1 MEEREKALP
10 LIALISDLHSN
21 IEATQVVLED
31 IQKHKVDEVFCLGDV
46 IGYGPNPR
54 ETIHLVKEFR
64 VSLCG
69 NHEEAVLF
77 HAEDFNPKARRAID
91 WTREQLNGS
100 EFDKEENYVMWDYL
114 GELQEK
120 HYDGDILYVHA
131 SPNIP
136 TREYLLPKDA
146 SDEIKMRSNFE
157 KVDRAAFCGH
167 THIPGVFIEGD
178 AFKYAREINNEYVL
192 QSNGRKQI
200 INIGSVG
207 QPRDGDNRTSYVLF
221 DGEKVIWRR
230 LPYDYKKTMAKILKI
245 KDLADYL
252 AHRLEQG
259 K

>member
-1 MEEREKALP
+1 MP

-31 IQKHKVDEVFCLGDV
+31 IQKNKVDEVFCLGDV

-54 ETIHLVKEFR
+54 ETIQLVKQFR

-100 EFDKEENYVMWDYL
+100 QFDKEENYVMWDYL
-114 GELQEK
+114 GDLQEK
-120 HYDGDILYVHA
+120 HYEGDVLYVHA

-146 SDEIKMRSNFE
+146 ADEIKMRSNFE

-167 THIPGVFIEGD
+167 THIPGVFIEGEP
-178 AFKYAREINNEYVL
+178 FKYARELNNEYLL
-192 QSNGRKQI
+192 QPNGRKQI

-207 QPRDGDNRTSYVLF
+207 QPRDGDNRVSYVLF

-230 LPYDYKKTMAKILKI
+230 LPYDFKKTMAKILKI
-245 KDLADYL
+245 KDLAEYL
-252 AHRLEQG
+252 ALRLEQG

>member
-1 MEEREKALP
+1 M
-10 LIALISDLHSN
+10 IALISDLHSN
-21 IEATQVVLED
+21 IEAIQAVLED
-31 IQKHKVDEVFCLGDV
+31 IEKHSVEEIYCLGDV

-54 ETIHLVKEFR
+54 EAIRMVKDFR

-91 WTREQLNGS
+91 WTRDQLNS
-100 EFDKEENYVMWDYL
+100 TEYDKEENYAIWDYL
-114 GELQEK
+114 GDLQEK
-120 HYDGDILYVHA
+120 HYDEDSLYVHA

-146 SDEIKMRSNFE
+146 KDDIKMKSNFE
-157 KVDRAAFCGH
+157 KIDRVAFCGH
-167 THIPGVFIEGD
+167 THIPGVFIEGEP
-178 AFKYAREINNEYVL
+178 FRYAREINNEYL
-192 QSNGRKQI
+192 LLPNGRKQI

-207 QPRDGDNRTSYVLF
+207 QPRDEDNRASYVLF

-230 LPYDYKKTMAKILKI
+230 IPYDFKTTMQKIFKV

-252 AHRLEQG
+252 AHRLEEG